1 MKKVSFPI
9 ALVVIGLLMS
19 WMLFSI
25 IGLKVE
31 PHIPLLAGVVGMGIM
46 GLLLG
51 MKWEAIEKALLES
64 ITTGLKPILI
74 LFVVGMMIAVW
85 MQSGTVPTLLFGG
98 LQFIQPEWFLI
109 SALIV
114 TIIVSTFTGSSF
126 TTIGTIG
133 VAMMGIGAAMGVS
146 PALAAGAVI
155 SGACFGDKMS
165 PLSDTTN
172 FAPAVAKVDLFTHI
186 RHMMR
191 TTIPAIIVTV
201 IFFFI
206 MSKNLSSSVDPEDL
220 NNAMMVL
227 KSEFHISLWTLVPP
241 LLVLILAVKRVPVLV
256 TLFAGLLAGIIVA
269 MVTQGVYSAS
279 SIIGTMQNGFASET
293 TSRSRKWNYK

>member
-1 MKKVSFPI
+1 
-9 ALVVIGLLMS
+9 
-19 WMLFSI
+19 FSI

-31 PHIPLLAGVVGMGIM
+31 PHIPLLAGVVGMGIL

-85 MQSGTVPTLLFGG
+85 MQSGTVPTLLYGG

-133 VAMMGIGAAMGVS
+133 VAMMGIGAAMG
-146 PALAAGAVI
+146 
-155 SGACFGDKMS
+155 
-165 PLSDTTN
+165 
-172 FAPAVAKVDLFTHI
+172 
-186 RHMMR
+186 
-191 TTIPAIIVTV
+191 
-201 IFFFI
+201 
-206 MSKNLSSSVDPEDL
+206 
-220 NNAMMVL
+220 
-227 KSEFHISLWTLVPP
+227 
-241 LLVLILAVKRVPVLV
+241 
-256 TLFAGLLAGIIVA
+256 
-269 MVTQGVYSAS
+269 
-279 SIIGTMQNGFASET
+279 
-293 TSRSRKWNYK
+293 